1 MDEDILSL
9 EEAAHYLKVKAEL
22 LNPFLDSG
30 ELAGRKIGGEW
41 WTTRRALASFIDGV
55 PLTGNCCCMP
65 VETEQS
71 SGCCQQS
78 SGRCC

>member
-1 MDEDILSL
+1 MDEDILGL

-22 LNPFLDSG
+22 LGQFLDSG

-41 WTTRRALASFIDGV
+41 RTTRRALASFIDGV
-55 PLTGNCCCMP
+55 PMTWNCCCMP
-65 VETEQS
+65 AEMEQD

-78 SGRCC
+78 GERCC